1 VNAAVAMDGPN
12 GLTRGNLVAAVRAL
26 NHFDAHGWLG
36 PHALSGEPSNTPC
49 FVVMQ
54 VRNGRYVRVHP
65 AAPGTMDCNPANL
78 ATVTVDATAVA
89 ATLK

>member
-1 VNAAVAMDGPN
+1 
-12 GLTRGNLVAAVRAL
+12 
-26 NHFDAHGWLG
+26 
-36 PHALSGEPSNTPC
+36 
-49 FVVMQ
+49 MQ